1 MNKLVKVDGKLKCLI
16 MFVVSDDV
24 KVGSEAINTGFKARS
39 YIEEIIITIHTNYL
53 NYQGQV
59 K

>member
-1 MNKLVKVDGKLKCLI
+1 MNELEIVDGKLECAI
-16 MFVVSDDV
+16 MFVVSDV
-24 KVGSEAINTGFKARS
+24 KVGSEAINMGFKARS

>member
-1 MNKLVKVDGKLKCLI
+1 
-16 MFVVSDDV
+16 MFDVVVSDV
-24 KVGSEAINTGFKARS
+24 KVGSEAINMGFKARS

>member
-1 MNKLVKVDGKLKCLI
+1 MSPWIVESGWKIERFDVVK
-16 MFVVSDDV
+16 SDV
-24 KVGSEAINTGFKARS
+24 KVGSEAINMGFKARS